1 MILNGSHLKK
11 TEEKYFCSPGTEKEG
26 IMEDFVSSIHVMTVD
41 ELLESLSKKE
51 NLCYLDKHRRNVL
64 MICLFYNNFAAL
76 DALRGIDSQ
85 VKIDYNHID
94 CNGNSLIHYMVYKSE
109 YISDDLFEWYVNRVG
124 ELVVNNSCHSPI
136 SLGHCLGISERK
148 MEILMKVNVDKMVEK
163 YEKERD
169 FNKLYVILGSH
180 GVFERFMT
188 GLYERIEELNERL
201 QDADDKL
208 IDQNGVI
215 DSLEAQV
222 ESAENRLNAIIT
234 EKEKEIL
241 EKDANIM
248 SLKENLNRLKGEKE
262 NIEESYS
269 RYKGELTQLGEDKKC
284 LSDVVDKLNKDKN
297 GISNEVNKLKEDKV
311 SLLNEINKLEKDRIS
326 LLNEINKLEKDKVSL
341 SNEINKL
348 EKDKISLSNEISKLE
363 KDKISLSNEINKL
376 EKDRNRISDEV
387 NISRGDKNG
396 ISNEINKLEKDK
408 VSLLNEINK
417 QEYRTRHGDGFSMEM
432 LADEGQRINHGDQ
445 SGTGSWS
452 LVKFA
457 LPLVSV
463 ACGACFL
470 WYRKR

>member
-11 TEEKYFCSPGTEKEG
+11 TEEKYFCSPGTEEEG

-51 NLCYLDKHRRNVL
+51 NLCYLDEHRRNVL

-284 LSDVVDKLNKDKN
+284 LSDVVDKLKKDK
-297 GISNEVNKLKEDKV
+297 I
-311 SLLNEINKLEKDRIS
+311 R
-326 LLNEINKLEKDKVSL
+326 L
-341 SNEINKL
+341 SNEIDRLK
-348 EKDKISLSNEISKLE
+348 KDRVSLSNEISKL
-363 KDKISLSNEINKL
+363 K
-376 EKDRNRISDEV
+376 KDRNRISDEV

-463 ACGACFL
+463 ACGAFFL